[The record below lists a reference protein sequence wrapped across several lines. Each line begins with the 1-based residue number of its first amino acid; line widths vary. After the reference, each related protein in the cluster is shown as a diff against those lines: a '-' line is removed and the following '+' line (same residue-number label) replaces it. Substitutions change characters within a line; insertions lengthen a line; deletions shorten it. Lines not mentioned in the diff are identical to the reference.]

1 MSIKTSDELIQQA
14 LNYIT
19 AWRPDVDT
27 SVGTLIKDIVIDVP
41 ATVLGTVYQ
50 DLQQIQKASSV
61 NYVNELTDNQVED
74 LAANY
79 NLTRKQGSYATGII
93 TFIRYSAPTTTITVG
108 ASDGTGGVS
117 VSTLK
122 DDNGVSYSFT
132 TVETKQFTIA
142 NADSLYNASRNRW
155 ELNITIQADQV
166 GSDFNVAANAIKMFS
181 GINGIDDIINYN
193 ACVGGLDIETNE
205 QLGERIIDAAKAR
218 LLGTIPGYETLV
230 NSFEQIVDS
239 TVVDTSMSGYIR
251 NTYGNEVDIVIIG
264 QQVEAYTDTINN
276 FNPLTDEQYVLNNQP
291 VISVNSI
298 TGIFNGEQY
307 TFEEGTDYLFVKDT
321 TSDYMESAKAL
332 DKIVWQN
339 GGNKP
344 DNGTSYTIN
353 YSANQ
358 LISTIQATLD
368 NKENHL
374 VGSDVLVREG
384 EVIYIKMELDVL
396 TYSGINPV
404 SSETQIKN
412 VIQEYVN
419 NLKLGEKIEQ
429 SDIVYEIRSQLNDI
443 VDNIS
448 LPFTILDKK
457 DIISP
462 QSKNILTCSQYQYFR
477 IDIEDIKININ

>member
-14 LNYIT
+14 LNYIN

-41 ATVLGTVYQ
+41 ATVLGTAYQ

-93 TFIRYSAPTTTITVG
+93 TFIKYSAPTTTITVG

-132 TVETKQFTIA
+132 TVETKQFTVA
-142 NADSLYNASRNRW
+142 NANSLYNAERNRW

-193 ACVGGLDIETNE
+193 ACAGGLDIETNE

-230 NSFEQIVDS
+230 NSFNQIVDS
-239 TVVDTSMSGYIR
+239 NVIDTSMSDYIR
-251 NTYGNEVDIVIIG
+251 NTYGNEIDVVVIG
-264 QQVEAYTDTINN
+264 QQIEAYTDTTIYNA
-276 FNPLTDEQYVLNNQP
+276 LTGTEHILNNQP
-291 VISVNSI
+291 VISVNSV
-298 TGIFNGEQY
+298 TGTVSGSAY
-307 TFEEGTDYLFVKDT
+307 TFEEGTDYIFVKDT
-321 TSDYMESAKAL
+321 TSDYRESAKAQ
-332 DKIVWQN
+332 DKIVWLS
-339 GGNKP
+339 GGVTP
-344 DNGTSYTIN
+344 DNEYTIN

-368 NKENHL
+368 STENHL

-384 EVIYIKMELDVL
+384 EIVYIQMALDVL
-396 TYSGINPV
+396 TFSGINPV
-404 SSETQIKN
+404 SSETQIRN
-412 VIQEYVN
+412 VIQAYIN
-419 NLKLGEKIEQ
+419 NLKLGEKVEQ
-429 SDIVYEIRSQLNDI
+429 SDIVFELRSQLGDI
-443 VDNIS
+443 IDNIT
-448 LPFTILDKK
+448 LPFTIMDLK
-457 DIISP
+457 SAATP
-462 QSKNILTCSQYQYFR
+462 QSQNILTCSQYQYFR
-477 IDIEDIKININ
+477 INTEDIAVNIN